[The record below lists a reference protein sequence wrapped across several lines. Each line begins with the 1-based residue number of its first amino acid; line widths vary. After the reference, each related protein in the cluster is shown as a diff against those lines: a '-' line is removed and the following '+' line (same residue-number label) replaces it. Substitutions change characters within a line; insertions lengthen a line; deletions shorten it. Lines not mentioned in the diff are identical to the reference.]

1 MNKFQI
7 ISQANKLLDSKGFK
21 SKDYSVSPQGP
32 DIILTVSGDKKMTEE
47 IRNQLLDIR
56 VNILGAE
63 GKFTPEVRQATKQ
76 PQTSNGAKPK
86 VEKESVMVETLE
98 EMGVGKKFETSLK
111 SPLEVFS
118 KKDIVGKPA
127 KMQPCSAIIYSK
139 LAEVDEEG
147 NSVIS
152 VKKPGSTRV
161 FYTTENR
168 INQTEVTEVADEA
181 VQELIELA
189 DEVIQEFTVFG
200 EEVVQEITEENLKL
214 IEELTNPETPEV
226 KPKAKKTSKK

>member
-7 ISQANKLLDSKGFK
+7 ISQANKFLDSKGFK
-21 SKDYSVSPQGP
+21 DKDYSVSPQGP
-32 DIILTVSGDKKMTEE
+32 DIILTISGDKKMTEE
-47 IRNQLLDIR
+47 IRTSLLDMRIN
-56 VNILGAE
+56 VIGAE

-76 PQTSNGAKPK
+76 PQSSNGAKPK
-86 VEKESVMVETLE
+86 AEKESVMVETLE

-118 KKDIVGKPA
+118 KKDIIGKPA
-127 KMQPCSAIIYSK
+127 KMQPCAAIVYSK
-139 LAEVDEEG
+139 LAEVDENG

-168 INQTEVTEVADEA
+168 INQSEVTED
-181 VQELIELA
+181 
-189 DEVIQEFTVFG
+189 
-200 EEVVQEITEENLKL
+200 VVEEITNVNVEV
-214 IEELTNPETPEV
+214 IEELPKQETAEV
-226 KPKAKKTSKK
+226 KTKAKKASKK